1 MRTRIL
7 QSILLAVSV
16 TVVVLGLPLGLASLR
31 LVEDVTRRE
40 LTGRVQQI
48 ATSLD
53 AQLAEGET
61 LDLVKIRVAVPAD
74 GSVVVSLPGMG
85 TVRDGPD
92 PGPDPVTETASI
104 VRQGTVTL
112 AVPSGPLRA
121 SQAQMAGAVLLL
133 VLLTVVV
140 GLVMAKVTARRLS
153 EPLRHVAARAAR
165 LGAGDFRPDN
175 RRHGAVELDRVA
187 DALDASALALARL
200 MERERE
206 LVGDVSHQLRSH
218 LTALQ
223 LRLEEL
229 VDPRQP
235 VNRDEAR
242 AALVQAEKLSRV
254 LEDLLATATAARS
267 RTAEPLDL
275 AEELPEVV
283 AEWRERLR
291 AEGRTLRLRISD
303 SLPARVTPARLREA
317 LGVLLENALIHG
329 AGTVSVVARLS
340 GAMVMIEVGDNGSGV
355 PDELSRHVF
364 DRGVSGGGS
373 TGVGLSLARALVEAD
388 GGRLE
393 LYTARPATFVIFLL
407 VPRAGDVLGM
417 PWPVEPKPR

>member
-53 AQLAEGET
+53 AQLAEDET

-74 GSVVVSLPGMG
+74 GSVTVSLPGQG

-92 PGPDPVTETASI
+92 PGPDPVIETASI

-165 LGAGDFRPDN
+165 LGAGDFRPDT

-235 VNRDEAR
+235 VNREEAR

-303 SLPARVTPARLREA
+303 GLPARVTPARLREA

-340 GAMVMIEVGDNGSGV
+340 GAMVMIEVTDNGNGV
-355 PDELSRHVF
+355 PEELSRHVF
-364 DRGVSGGGS
+364 DRGFSGGGS

-417 PWPVEPKPR
+417 PWPVEPTPR